1 MKIGEKFTFYSNGKH
16 RKAIFLEQKNNKIK
30 AIICDEKMQGIEVEI
45 FHTQIID
52 DNQISM
58 F

>member
-1 MKIGEKFTFYSNGKH
+1 MEN
-16 RKAIFLEQKNNKIK
+16 RKALFLEQKHEKIK

-45 FHTQIID
+45 NESQIIT

>member
-16 RKAIFLEQKNNKIK
+16 RKAIFLEQKKNKIK
-30 AIICDEKMQGIEVEI
+30 AIICDEKMQGIKVEI
-45 FHTQIID
+45 FETQIID